1 MHNWL
6 VEAFMRVPRW
16 MDPVLDAGRRH
27 VMPVLRRSLPATRLA
42 GRTAAGETARVL
54 VVDRRLTAARLCR
67 LLFVGEPEVEW
78 SSTVTLTGLRGFIAR
93 ERDAVDLVLANVPR
107 GLPAFLRPPVGLVMP
122 GLVEFLLPVLSGR
135 QAQYQLA
142 HTKRRNR
149 LRRCDRVGYT
159 SRIGRTREEIR
170 HFIDAY
176 HRPHVTNKFGDD
188 VILQESFILER
199 HARHGGVLWLLHEG
213 RTVGGILFRQDGDRL
228 WLMVTGMAA
237 NAPVTV
243 PSPQE
248 AIFLLTTDLARERD
262 CRTVSF
268 GATAPVLRDGLF
280 QFKASLGAAL
290 ADYPQSHRELLVD
303 WARPSPVL
311 HALLRAHPAIVR
323 CGRGFAALTS
333 TVGVDPAA
341 HLTETRKFVPGGV
354 GSLLALE
361 ADVETIETATALVAA
376 EDHRLAR

>member
-6 VEAFMRVPRW
+6 VEAFIRVPRW

-54 VVDRRLTAARLCR
+54 VVDRRLAAARLCR
-67 LLFVGEPEVEW
+67 LLFAGEPEVEW
-78 SSTVTLTGLRGFIAR
+78 SSRVPLTGLRGFIAR

-107 GLPAFLRPPVGLVMP
+107 ALPAFLRPPGLVMP
-122 GLVEFLLPVLSGR
+122 GLVEFLLPVLPDR
-135 QAQYQLA
+135 EAQYQLA

-149 LRRCDRVGYT
+149 LRRCERAGYT
-159 SRIGRTREEIR
+159 SRIGHAREEIR

-176 HRPHVTNKFGDD
+176 HRPHVTDKFGDD
-188 VILQESFILER
+188 AILQESFILER

-213 RTVGGILFRQDGDRL
+213 RTVGGILFRQDGDLL
-228 WLMVTGMAA
+228 WLMVSGMAA
-237 NAPVTV
+237 NAPVSV

-248 AIFLLTTDLARERD
+248 AVLLLTTDLARERN

-268 GATAPVLRDGLF
+268 GAAAPVLRDGLF

-303 WARPSPVL
+303 WARPSVVL

-323 CGRGFAALTS
+323 CGRRFAALTS

-361 ADVETIETATALVAA
+361 PGVETIETATELVAA
-376 EDHRLAR
+376 EGQRLAR